1 MIITAKDNKK
11 IKEIRKL
18 EQKKY
23 RDKTKMF
30 IIEGE
35 HLVKEAYKY
44 GCLKELI
51 LEENTS
57 TDISLDIDT
66 IYVTKEVLKSI
77 SSLDEPYNIMGI
89 CSYPT
94 ENKELGN
101 KILILDGVQDPGNLG
116 TIIRSSVAFNV
127 SDIVLSNTTVD
138 LYNSKVLRSTQGM
151 NFGINII
158 RKNLND
164 FVPFLKEE
172 GYKIFATDVV
182 NGIDIKN
189 VCNLTKYAIIMGN
202 EGNGVSQ
209 NIKDMCDENIYINM
223 NEKCESLNVA
233 VATSI
238 ILYELNK

>member
-1 MIITAKDNKK
+1 MVITAKDNKK

-57 TDISLDIDT
+57 IDISLDIDT

-202 EGNGVSQ
+202 
-209 NIKDMCDENIYINM
+209 
-223 NEKCESLNVA
+223 
-233 VATSI
+233 
-238 ILYELNK
+238 

>member
-1 MIITAKDNKK
+1 MQEITSVNNDLV
-11 IKEIRKL
+11 KETVKL
-18 EQKKY
+18 QQKKY

-57 TDISLDIDT
+57 IDISLDIDT

-164 FVPFLKEE
+164 FVPFLKE
-172 GYKIFATDVV
+172 
-182 NGIDIKN
+182 
-189 VCNLTKYAIIMGN
+189 
-202 EGNGVSQ
+202 
-209 NIKDMCDENIYINM
+209 
-223 NEKCESLNVA
+223 
-233 VATSI
+233 
-238 ILYELNK
+238 